1 MPDVLLATV
10 IGPQGLKGEVRVK
23 LFTDAAAKLG
33 GYGPLRTGDGRILRI
48 VGVCDAKAGEGIVAF
63 EGIADR
69 TAAEQLKGTNLYVAR
84 EALPET
90 GENEFYHSDLIGLR
104 ADDSEDRTIGRV
116 RAIHNYGAG
125 DVIEIERPD
134 GDSVL
139 LAFTR
144 ANVRVIDVKSGR
156 VVIAVPEEIEADRR
170 GAVE

>member
-1 MPDVLLATV
+1 MLQDVLLATV
-10 IGPQGLKGEVRVK
+10 IGPHGLKGEVRVK
-23 LFTDAAAKLG
+23 LFTDSAAKLSA
-33 GYGPLRTGDGRILRI
+33 YGALRTSDGRILR
-48 VGVCDAKAGEGIVAF
+48 VLSARDAKPGEAIAAF

-69 TAAEQLKGTNLYVAR
+69 GAAEQLRASDLCVSR
-84 EALPET
+84 EALPAA

-104 ADDSEDRTIGRV
+104 ADDSEDRAIGHV

-144 ANVRVIDVKSGR
+144 ANVPLIDVKAGR
-156 VVIAVPEEIEADRR
+156 VVIAVPEETEADR
-170 GAVE
+170 GSE